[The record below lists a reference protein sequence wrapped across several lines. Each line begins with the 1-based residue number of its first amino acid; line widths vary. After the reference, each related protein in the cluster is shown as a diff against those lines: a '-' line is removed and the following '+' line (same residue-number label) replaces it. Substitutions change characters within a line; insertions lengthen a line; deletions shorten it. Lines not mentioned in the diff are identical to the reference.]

1 MRNNILAQSLQ
12 KSLDSSKVPS
22 ATAAPS
28 PTAST
33 DGPKSLRSMADVLS
47 SVSAQAP
54 QDVDPAEIADSEVAD
69 RFDVQEGL
77 SDLIESI
84 RASGQQLP
92 VMLRH
97 RRGAGP
103 RYEVVYGRRRIA
115 ACRALGIKVAAYIRE
130 MSLDEALMSQALEN
144 SARLER
150 SFIEQAVFAAKLED
164 AGFTVERICQA
175 LAIDSSTLSRLR
187 TVVRDVPGQLI
198 QRIGA
203 AQGIGRR
210 PWMEL
215 RDLIKGASA
224 TVITKAVG
232 LVPEDGTAAE
242 RLEAVINALSSGSAT
257 DEPKAP
263 RPRALPQRTVV
274 AGSVSY
280 QRATGNLVLRADRKQ
295 DRAFLQYVE
304 AQLATLY
311 SDWSRK
317 DQEDDKPLIFKD

>member
-12 KSLDSSKVPS
+12 KTLEAAKGPVDNN
-22 ATAAPS
+22 AIAPS
-28 PTAST
+28 RTPDA
-33 DGPKSLRSMADVLS
+33 PKSLRSMADVLS
-47 SVSAQAP
+47 DVSAQSP
-54 QDVDPAEIADSEVAD
+54 QAIDVAEIADSEVAD

-77 SDLIESI
+77 TDLIESI
-84 RASGQQLP
+84 RESGQQLP

-115 ACRALGIKVAAYIRE
+115 ACRALGIRVQAYIRE

-150 SFIEQAVFAAKLED
+150 SFIEQAVFAAKLEN
-164 AGFTVERICQA
+164 AGFTTERICQA
-175 LAIDSSTLSRLR
+175 LAIDASTLSRLR
-187 TVVRDVPGQLI
+187 SIVRDVPDQLI
-198 QRIGA
+198 HRIGA

-215 RDLIKGASA
+215 RDLIKGTSEK
-224 TVITKAVG
+224 TVQRIIELLPDA
-232 LVPEDGTAAE
+232 ETAAE
-242 RLEAVINALSSGSAT
+242 RLERAIKLLSSGNLEQDAKSASLRA
-257 DEPKAP
+257 AP
-263 RPRALPQRTVV
+263 ESTRV

-280 QRATGNLVLRADRKQ
+280 RATSVNLILRADRKQ

-304 AQLATLY
+304 TRLAELY
-311 SDWSRK
+311 DDWSRSDREK
-317 DQEDDKPLIFKD
+317 A

>member
-1 MRNNILAQSLQ
+1 
-12 KSLDSSKVPS
+12 
-22 ATAAPS
+22 
-28 PTAST
+28 
-33 DGPKSLRSMADVLS
+33 MADVLS

-130 MSLDEALMSQALEN
+130 MTLDEALMSQALEN

-164 AGFTVERICQA
+164 AGFTAERICQA

-187 TVVRDVPGQLI
+187 TVVRDIPGQLI

-224 TVITKAVG
+224 AVVTKAVS
-232 LVPEDGTAAE
+232 LVPENGTAAE
-242 RLEAVINALSSGSAT
+242 RLEAVISALSSGNVT
-257 DEPKAP
+257 DEPKSP
-263 RPRALPQRTVV
+263 RQRTLRHRTVV

-280 QRATGNLVLRADRKQ
+280 QLATGNLVLRADRKQ

-304 AQLATLY
+304 TQLEKLY
-311 SDWSRK
+311 SEWVRETK
-317 DQEDDKPLIFKD
+317 N

>member
-12 KSLDSSKVPS
+12 KSLDSSKAPS

-28 PTAST
+28 PAPRTE
-33 DGPKSLRSMADVLS
+33 GPKSLRSMADVLS

-130 MSLDEALMSQALEN
+130 MTLDEALMSQALEN

-164 AGFTVERICQA
+164 AGFTAERICQA

-187 TVVRDVPGQLI
+187 TVVRDIPGQLI

-224 TVITKAVG
+224 AVVTKAVS
-232 LVPEDGTAAE
+232 LVPENGTAAE
-242 RLEAVINALSSGSAT
+242 RLEAVISALSSGNVT
-257 DEPKAP
+257 DEPKSP
-263 RPRALPQRTVV
+263 RQRTLRHRTVV

-280 QRATGNLVLRADRKQ
+280 QLATGNLVLRADRKQ

-304 AQLATLY
+304 TQLEKLY
-311 SDWSRK
+311 SEWVRETK
-317 DQEDDKPLIFKD
+317 N

>member
-12 KSLDSSKVPS
+12 KSLDSSKAPS

-28 PTAST
+28 PAARTE
-33 DGPKSLRSMADVLS
+33 GPKSLRSMADVLS

-77 SDLIESI
+77 SDLIESV

-130 MSLDEALMSQALEN
+130 MTLDEALMSQALEN

-164 AGFTVERICQA
+164 AGFTAERICQA

-187 TVVRDVPGQLI
+187 TVVRDIPGQLI

-224 TVITKAVG
+224 AVVTKAVS
-232 LVPEDGTAAE
+232 LVPENGTAAE
-242 RLEAVINALSSGSAT
+242 RLEAVISALSSGNVT
-257 DEPKAP
+257 DEPKSP
-263 RPRALPQRTVV
+263 RPRTLPHRTVV

-280 QRATGNLVLRADRKQ
+280 QLATGNLVLRADRKQ

-304 AQLATLY
+304 TQLEKLY
-311 SDWSRK
+311 SEWSRETK
-317 DQEDDKPLIFKD
+317 N

>member
-12 KSLDSSKVPS
+12 KSLEGSKAAAETAPSSPA
-22 ATAAPS
+22 ATA
-28 PTAST
+28 
-33 DGPKSLRSMADVLS
+33 DGPRSLRSMADVLS

-54 QDVDPAEIADSEVAD
+54 QEIDPAEIADSEVAD
-69 RFDVQEGL
+69 RFDVQDGL
-77 SDLIESI
+77 NDLVESI

-115 ACRALGIKVAAYIRE
+115 ACRALGIKVVAHIKE

-150 SFIEQAVFAAKLED
+150 SFIEQAVFATKLDE
-164 AGFTVERICQA
+164 AGFSAERICQA
-175 LAIDSSTLSRLR
+175 LAIDTSTLSRLR
-187 TVVRDVPGQLI
+187 TVVRDIPEQLI
-198 QRIGA
+198 RGIGA
-203 AQGIGRR
+203 AQGVGRR

-215 RDLIKGASA
+215 RDLIKGATDK
-224 TVITKAVG
+224 TVQNVVSII
-232 LVPEDGTAAE
+232 PESGSAAE
-242 RLEAVINALSSGSAT
+242 RLDAVISALSSGSVHG
-257 DEPKAP
+257 EPKVQ
-263 RPRALPQRTVV
+263 RSRSLPQRTVV

-280 QRATGNLVLRADRKQ
+280 QLTTGNMVLRAERKN

-304 AQLATLY
+304 SHLPQLY
-311 SDWSRK
+311 SDWARESEK
-317 DQEDDKPLIFKD
+317 KA

>member
-12 KSLDSSKVPS
+12 KSLEGSK
-22 ATAAPS
+22 AAAEAAPS
-28 PTAST
+28 SPAATA
-33 DGPKSLRSMADVLS
+33 DGPRSLRSMADVLS

-54 QDVDPAEIADSEVAD
+54 QEIDPAEIADSEVAD
-69 RFDVQEGL
+69 RFDVQDGL
-77 SDLIESI
+77 NDLVESI

-115 ACRALGIKVAAYIRE
+115 ACRALGIKVIAHIKE

-150 SFIEQAVFAAKLED
+150 SFIEQAVFATKLDE
-164 AGFTVERICQA
+164 AGFSAERICQA
-175 LAIDSSTLSRLR
+175 LAIDTSTLSRLR
-187 TVVRDVPGQLI
+187 TVVRDIPEQLI
-198 QRIGA
+198 RGIGA
-203 AQGIGRR
+203 AQGVGRR

-215 RDLIKGASA
+215 RDLIKGATDK
-224 TVITKAVG
+224 TVQKVVAII
-232 LVPEDGTAAE
+232 PESGSAAE
-242 RLEAVINALSSGSAT
+242 RLEAVISALSSGSVH
-257 DEPKAP
+257 DEPKAQ
-263 RPRALPQRTVV
+263 RSRLLPQRTVV

-280 QRATGNLVLRADRKQ
+280 QLTTGNMVLRAERKN

-304 AQLATLY
+304 SHLPQLY
-311 SDWSRK
+311 SDWARESEK
-317 DQEDDKPLIFKD
+317 KA

>member
-12 KSLDSSKVPS
+12 KSLDINKAAAETSS
-22 ATAAPS
+22 PS
-28 PTAST
+28 PAATG

-54 QDVDPAEIADSEVAD
+54 QEIDPVEIADSEVAD
-69 RFDVQEGL
+69 RFDVQDGL
-77 SDLIESI
+77 NDLIESI

-115 ACRALGIKVAAYIRE
+115 ACRALGIKVTAYIKD
-130 MSLDEALMSQALEN
+130 MTLDEALMSQALEN

-150 SFIEQAVFAAKLED
+150 SFIEQAVFATKLD
-164 AGFTVERICQA
+164 QAGFSAERICQA
-175 LAIDSSTLSRLR
+175 LAIDTSTLSRLR
-187 TVVRDVPGQLI
+187 TVVRDIPEQLI
-198 QRIGA
+198 RRIGA
-203 AQGIGRR
+203 AQGVGRR

-215 RDLIKGASA
+215 RDLIKGA
-224 TVITKAVG
+224 TDERVQKVIAH
-232 LVPEDGTAAE
+232 VPDTGSAAE
-242 RLEAVINALSSGSAT
+242 RLDAVINALSSGRIQ
-257 DEPKAP
+257 DEPKAQ
-263 RPRALPQRTVV
+263 RARSVRQRTVV

-280 QRATGNLVLRADRKQ
+280 HLATGNMVLRAERKH

-304 AQLATLY
+304 TQLPQLY
-311 SDWSRK
+311 STWAKES
-317 DQEDDKPLIFKD
+317 ENET

>member
-12 KSLDSSKVPS
+12 KSLEGGKAASP
-22 ATAAPS
+22 AEAPS
-28 PTAST
+28 PAPGV

-54 QDVDPAEIADSEVAD
+54 QEIDPSEIADSEVAD
-69 RFDVQEGL
+69 RFDVQDGL
-77 SDLIESI
+77 NDLVESI

-115 ACRALGIKVAAYIRE
+115 ACRELGIKVAAYIKE
-130 MSLDEALMSQALEN
+130 MTLDEALMSQALEN

-150 SFIEQAVFAAKLED
+150 SFIEQAVFAAKLEE
-164 AGFTVERICQA
+164 AGFTAERICQA
-175 LAIDSSTLSRLR
+175 LAIDASTLSRLR
-187 TVVRDVPGQLI
+187 TVVRDIPEQI
-198 QRIGA
+198 IRRIGA
-203 AQGIGRR
+203 AQGVGRR

-215 RDLIKGASA
+215 RDLIKGASEK
-224 TVITKAVG
+224 TVQSVVG
-232 LVPEDGTAAE
+232 IVPEHGSAAE
-242 RLEAVINALSSGSAT
+242 RLDAVVRALSSGSIK
-257 DEPKAP
+257 DEPKVS
-263 RPRALPQRTVV
+263 RTRSLPQRTIV

-280 QRATGNLVLRADRKQ
+280 QVATGNLVLRADRKH

-304 AQLATLY
+304 AQLSRLY
-311 SDWSRK
+311 SDWSSEHENTSNTLIYK
-317 DQEDDKPLIFKD
+317 D

>member
-12 KSLDSSKVPS
+12 KSLDGNKAASE
-22 ATAAPS
+22 APS
-28 PTAST
+28 PSPAATV

-47 SVSAQAP
+47 SVSAQVP
-54 QDVDPAEIADSEVAD
+54 QEIDPVEIADSEVAD
-69 RFDVQEGL
+69 RFDVQDGL
-77 SDLIESI
+77 TDLIDSI

-115 ACRALGIKVAAYIRE
+115 ACRALGIKVTAYVKE

-150 SFIEQAVFAAKLED
+150 SFIEQAVFATKLDE
-164 AGFTVERICQA
+164 AGFSAERICQA
-175 LAIDSSTLSRLR
+175 LAIDASTLSRLR
-187 TVVRDVPGQLI
+187 TVVRDIPEQLI
-198 QRIGA
+198 RRIGA
-203 AQGIGRR
+203 AQGVGRR

-215 RDLIKGASA
+215 RDLIKGATDK
-224 TVITKAVG
+224 TVQKVVAE
-232 LVPEDGTAAE
+232 VPETGSAAE
-242 RLEAVINALSSGSAT
+242 RLDAVINALSSGSIH
-257 DEPKAP
+257 EKPKAQ
-263 RPRALPQRTVV
+263 RARMMPQRTVV

-280 QRATGNLVLRADRKQ
+280 HLATGNMVLRAERKH

-304 AQLATLY
+304 AQLPELY
-311 SDWSRK
+311 SIWAKESENK
-317 DQEDDKPLIFKD
+317 G

>member
-12 KSLDSSKVPS
+12 KSLDGSKTQS
-22 ATAAPS
+22 GTAAPS
-28 PTAST
+28 STTNT

-69 RFDVQEGL
+69 RFDVQDGL

-97 RRGAGP
+97 RRGSGP
-103 RYEVVYGRRRIA
+103 RYEVVYGRRRLA

-187 TVVRDVPGQLI
+187 TVVRDIPGQLI

-203 AQGIGRR
+203 APGIGRR

-215 RDLIKGASA
+215 RDLIKGSSE
-224 TVITKAVG
+224 TVVKKTVA
-232 LVPEDGTAAE
+232 LVPEKGTAAE
-242 RLEAVINALSSGSAT
+242 RLEAVINALSSGSVT

-280 QRATGNLVLRADRKQ
+280 QIATGNLVLRADRKQ

-304 AQLATLY
+304 AKLGKLY
-311 SDWSRK
+311 SDWSSA
-317 DQEDDKPLIFKD
+317 DQETR

>member
-1 MRNNILAQSLQ
+1 MRNSILAQSLQ
-12 KSLDSSKVPS
+12 KSLDNNKAQSGIAP
-22 ATAAPS
+22 PS
-28 PTAST
+28 PSAST
-33 DGPKSLRSMADVLS
+33 DGPKSLRSMADVLA

-54 QDVDPAEIADSEVAD
+54 QDVDPVDIADSEVAD

-77 SDLIESI
+77 ADLIESI

-115 ACRALGIKVAAYIRE
+115 ACRALGMKVAAYIRE

-150 SFIEQAVFAAKLED
+150 SFIEQAVFATRLQD

-175 LAIDSSTLSRLR
+175 LAIDASNLSRLR
-187 TVVRDVPGQLI
+187 TVVRDVPEQLI

-203 AQGIGRR
+203 AQGVGRR

-224 TVITKAVG
+224 TTITKAVS

-242 RLEAVINALSSGSAT
+242 KLEAVINALSSNIVT
-257 DEPKAP
+257 DKPKP
-263 RPRALPQRTVV
+263 TRQRASPQRTFV

-280 QRATGNLVLRADRKQ
+280 HLATGNLVLKADRQQ

-304 AQLATLY
+304 TQLAKLY
-311 SDWSRK
+311 SDWSSNG
-317 DQEDDKPLIFKD
+317 Q

>member
-12 KSLDSSKVPS
+12 KSLDGSKNASP
-22 ATAAPS
+22 AEAPS
-28 PTAST
+28 PASGIG
-33 DGPKSLRSMADVLS
+33 GPKSLRSMADVLS

-54 QDVDPAEIADSEVAD
+54 QEIDTSEIADSEVAD
-69 RFDVQEGL
+69 RFDVQDGL
-77 SDLIESI
+77 NDLVDSI

-115 ACRALGIKVAAYIRE
+115 ACRALGIKVAAYIKD
-130 MSLDEALMSQALEN
+130 MTLDEALMSQALEN

-164 AGFTVERICQA
+164 AGFTAGRICQA
-175 LAIDSSTLSRLR
+175 LAIDASTLSRLR
-187 TVVRDVPGQLI
+187 TVVRDIPEQI
-198 QRIGA
+198 IRRIGA
-203 AQGIGRR
+203 AQGVGRR

-215 RDLIKGASA
+215 RDLIKGATEK
-224 TVITKAVG
+224 TVQNVIG
-232 LVPEDGTAAE
+232 IVPEHGSAAE
-242 RLEAVINALSSGSAT
+242 RLEAVVSALSSGSIK
-257 DEPKAP
+257 DEPKVS
-263 RPRALPQRTVV
+263 RMRSLPQRTIV

-280 QRATGNLVLRADRKQ
+280 QVATGNLVLRADRKQ

-304 AQLATLY
+304 AQLSRLY
-311 SDWSRK
+311 SDWSSEHENTSNTLIYK
-317 DQEDDKPLIFKD
+317 D